1 MVTHG
6 NMRLCPDEANKVGF
20 SERFQHILISPA
32 WWTRHK
38 IYWLRGNKRII
49 STEWRK

>member
-20 SERFQHILISPA
+20 SERFQHILIS
-32 WWTRHK
+32 RRK
-38 IYWLRGNKRII
+38 IYWLRRNNRII
-49 STEWRK
+49 STECRK